1 MDLRD
6 ALATTGE
13 DTARFSERLRNPET
27 ASTEVA
33 LQLMGASKE
42 HIACLIQADMAAE
55 GLATGV
61 ITLLTVLACRISPDD
76 IALQYCDY
84 LQTLYVLSTRVLQSD
99 KISEES
105 QAHLVNV
112 SMELG
117 ALTAVTD
124 REFSGILKKN
134 EALSKRAELID
145 SMFENAPADFWKFK
159 GEAIIP
165 TMAMDVLADCGARL
179 AAIGLID

>member
-13 DTARFSERLRNPET
+13 DTARFAERLRNPET
-27 ASTEVA
+27 ASPEVA

-42 HIACLIQADMAAE
+42 HIVCLIRADMAAE

-61 ITLLTVLACRISPDD
+61 VALLTVLACRISPND
-76 IALQYCDY
+76 ISLQYCDY

-99 KISEES
+99 KLSEE
-105 QAHLVNV
+105 ARNHLVNV

-124 REFSGILKKN
+124 KEFENTLAKN
-134 EALSKRAELID
+134 EALHRRAELIE
-145 SMFENAPADFWKFK
+145 SMFESAPADFWKFK
-159 GEAIIP
+159 GVPVVP
-165 TMAMDVLADCGARL
+165 TMAMDILADCGARL
-179 AAIGLID
+179 AAIGLIE

>member
-13 DTARFSERLRNPET
+13 DTARFAERLRNPET

-42 HIACLIQADMAAE
+42 HIACLIQAEMAPE

-61 ITLLTVLACRISPDD
+61 VALLTVLACKINPEE
-76 IALQYCDY
+76 IVLQYCDY
-84 LQTLYVLSTRVLQSD
+84 LQTLYVLSTRVLHSD
-99 KISEES
+99 KLSEES
-105 QAHLVNV
+105 RNHLVNV

-117 ALTAVTD
+117 ALTSVTD
-124 REFSGILKKN
+124 REFADILDKN
-134 EALSKRAELID
+134 EVLRKRGELIE

-159 GEAIIP
+159 GEAIVP
-165 TMAMDVLADCGARL
+165 TMAIDILADCGARL
-179 AAIGLID
+179 AAIGLIE

>member
-13 DTARFSERLRNPET
+13 DTARFAERLRNPET
-27 ASTEVA
+27 ASPEVA
-33 LQLMGASKE
+33 LKLMGASKE
-42 HIACLIQADMAAE
+42 HIACLVQADMAAE

-61 ITLLTVLACRISPDD
+61 VALLTVLACRISPDD
-76 IALQYCDY
+76 IVLQYCDY
-84 LQTLYVLSTRVLQSD
+84 LQTLYGLSTCVIQSH
-99 KISEES
+99 ELPAES

-124 REFSGILKKN
+124 RKFADILDKN
-134 EALSKRAELID
+134 EALHRRAELID
-145 SMFENAPADFWKFK
+145 SMFENAPDDFWKFK
-159 GEAIIP
+159 GADVVP
-165 TMAMDVLADCGARL
+165 TMAIDILADCCSRL
-179 AAIGLID
+179 AAVGLIE